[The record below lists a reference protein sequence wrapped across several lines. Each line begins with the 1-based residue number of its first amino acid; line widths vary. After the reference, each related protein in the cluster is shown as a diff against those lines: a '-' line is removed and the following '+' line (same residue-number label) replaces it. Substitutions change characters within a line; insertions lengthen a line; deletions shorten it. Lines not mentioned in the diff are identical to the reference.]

1 MIYRQKASALQGVHQ
16 RVALLLALLL
26 VFVLV
31 LSVYPE
37 FQRNGFVYSRALGMD
52 LAAGLFALLAAG
64 TFLVFRAKKSRAVM
78 ESMTLETRE
87 KSLVW
92 VAEGQTAEFAYKDL
106 TQVEVG
112 ESGKS
117 VRTLRLTAGPKVL
130 ALSGFEGMDALAE
143 EIIAKTPKSTAFL
156 HKPLAFDPDKLTTH
170 LGAFLIGLAV
180 ISFLLTV
187 SRTVPRSGL
196 PILII
201 VVGIYLLIRRN
212 ARNPQM
218 RTMAAYLLIAMG
230 LAQIYLIHIGKM

>member
-1 MIYRQKASALQGVHQ
+1 MIYRQKASTLQGVYQ
-16 RVALLLALLL
+16 RVILLLALLL

-31 LSVYPE
+31 LSIYPE
-37 FQRNGFVYSRALGMD
+37 FQRSGFAFTKALGMD
-52 LAAGLFALLAAG
+52 LAAGLFAMLAAG
-64 TFLVFRAKKSRAVM
+64 AFLGFRAKKSRAVM
-78 ESMTLETRE
+78 ESMALETRE

-92 VAEGQTAEFAYKDL
+92 TADGQSADFAYKDL

-117 VRTLRLTAGPKVL
+117 VRTLRLTAGTKVL
-130 ALSGFEGMDALAE
+130 ALSGFEGMDALAG
-143 EIIAKTPKSTAFL
+143 EIIAKSPKSTAFL

-170 LGAFLIGLAV
+170 LGAYLIGLT
-180 ISFLLTV
+180 ILSFLLTV

-201 VVGIYLLIRRN
+201 TVGLYLLIRRN

-218 RTMAAYLLIAMG
+218 RTLAAYLLIAMG
-230 LAQIYLIHIGKM
+230 LAQIYMIHIGKM

>member
-1 MIYRQKASALQGVHQ
+1 MIYRQKASTLRGVTQ

-37 FQRNGFVYSRALGMD
+37 FQRNGFAYTKALGMD

-64 TFLVFRAKKSRAVM
+64 TFLGFRAKKSRAVM

-92 VAEGQTAEFAYKDL
+92 VAEGRSVDIPYRDISGLEIG
-106 TQVEVG
+106 QV
-112 ESGKS
+112 GKS
-117 VRTLRLTAGPKVL
+117 VRTMRLTAGPKVL
-130 ALSGFEGMDALAE
+130 TLSGFEGMDALADE
-143 EIIAKTPKSTAFL
+143 VALKAPKTVPSVQ
-156 HKPLAFDPDKLTTH
+156 KPITFDPDKLTTH
-170 LGAFLIGLAV
+170 LGAYLIGLAA

-218 RTMAAYLLIAMG
+218 RTLAGYLLVAMG
-230 LAQIYLIHIGKM
+230 LAQIYMIHIGKM